1 MDSAEHP
8 QNTAGNTVPGMPQTP
23 LRSGGQPGNPRVT
36 AAVVDLIEDTRQR
49 ANVPLSAM
57 LAALSV
63 SPSALHAWRTGRS
76 AIREGK
82 AQAVIDRVNIVKATI
97 DLGEIRGTPPGQRT
111 DRFLSAVTFA
121 LAAAGQT

>member
-1 MDSAEHP
+1 MDSADHP

-23 LRSGGQPGNPRVT
+23 LRSGGQPGDPKLT
-36 AAVVDLIEDTRQR
+36 QALAELIEDTRQR
-49 ANVPLSAM
+49 ADVPMRAM
-57 LAALSV
+57 LAAVQV
-63 SPSALHAWRTGRS
+63 SPSTWHAWLSGQS
-76 AIREGK
+76 AARPGK
-82 AQAVIDRVNIVKATI
+82 VQLVLNRVKVVKAL